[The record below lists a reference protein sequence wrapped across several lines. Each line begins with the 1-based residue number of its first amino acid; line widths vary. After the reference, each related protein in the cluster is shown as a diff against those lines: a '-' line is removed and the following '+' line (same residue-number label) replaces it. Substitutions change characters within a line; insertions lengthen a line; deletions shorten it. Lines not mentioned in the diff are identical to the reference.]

1 MASSTRRT
9 PLARRLHTLSLKKW
23 GPERSVTLLGRH
35 PVFVEAQDRTA
46 QFARIDRP
54 VLLQGESGVGKELFA
69 RSLYLLSDRRPRR
82 FVTVNCAEFQ
92 NEQLLG
98 SELFGH
104 TSGAFTGAT
113 GSREGLFERA
123 SGGILFLDEVSELS
137 PRAQATLLRVLGE
150 GEIRRLGDD
159 RSRLIDV
166 RVVAATNRDLQR
178 MVADGRFRGDLYH
191 RLCGLQLDIPP
202 LRRRGDDWRLLF
214 DAFLERIH
222 EEAAG
227 AFGPRR
233 RLSGAAEAV
242 LSRYRWPGNVRELQA
257 VVDVG
262 FCLATDGRIEPHH
275 VETRLTPP
283 SGDAPQTSTGTVRE
297 PPLLSEQLA
306 GNGQPDDIGKTT
318 IRPSLPSIQR
328 YEAMASGDVDF
339 WAAIH
344 QPYLDREL
352 NREQVRAVIA
362 RGLQASG
369 GSFVRLLPILGVD
382 RDDYGKFMDFL
393 RHHRL
398 KPRPSWGSAAGP
410 SAIRVE
416 RAPGGSSESGG
427 DPNRKRPAS
436 GVETGR

>member
-1 MASSTRRT
+1 MVSSTRRT

-35 PVFVEAQDRTA
+35 PVFVEAQDLMAR
-46 QFARIDRP
+46 FARIDRP

-159 RSRLIDV
+159 RPRLIDV
-166 RVVAATNRDLQR
+166 RIVAATNRDLR
-178 MVADGRFRGDLYH
+178 EMLADGRFRGDLYH

-214 DAFLERIH
+214 NAFLERLH

-227 AFGPRR
+227 TFGTRR
-233 RLSGAAEAV
+233 RLSAAAEAV

-283 SGDAPQTSTGTVRE
+283 PCDAPQTSTGTVRE
-297 PPLLSEQLA
+297 PPVLSDNLA
-306 GNGQPDDIGKTT
+306 RSSHPNDIDRPTV
-318 IRPSLPSIQR
+318 RPSLAFIQR
-328 YEAMASGDVDF
+328 YEAMATGEVDF

-398 KPRPSWGSAAGP
+398 KPRPSWGAPAGQRGVR
-410 SAIRVE
+410 SE
-416 RAPGGSSESGG
+416 RALGDSSEPGGA
-427 DPNRKRPAS
+427 PNKKRPAS
-436 GVETGR
+436 GVEAGR